1 MEATTEFIKCDIG
14 VNEIDFGCWPMGNSS
29 KKEENY
35 NCEVTTA
42 KNLDICKKIE
52 KEAKVPIN
60 SRRQNL
66 KKPDIGHVNSYQHQ
80 VWSLPLYAARR
91 NINGFF

>member
-1 MEATTEFIKCDIG
+1 MEATIELKKCDVG
-14 VNEIDFGCWPMGNSS
+14 VNKLDFGCWPMEYSS
-29 KKEENY
+29 KKKRHH
-35 NCEVTTA
+35 NCEVTSA
-42 KNLDICKKIE
+42 KILDICEKIE

-60 SRRQNL
+60 CSIPL
-66 KKPDIGHVNSYQHQ
+66 KKPDVDHINSYQRH